1 MCGIYGVVNK
11 KVQHDEMMN
20 VLKKINH
27 RGPDGYGIWKSEDGN
42 IGLGHVRLS
51 IVDLTNASSQPFES
65 LCSNYII
72 VFNGEIY
79 NYIELKKSLE
89 KEGIK
94 FVSDGD
100 TEVLLNLYIKYGHRC
115 LSMLNGMFSFA
126 IYNRLTNNVF
136 LARDRLGKKPLYY
149 SNRFGNLEFC
159 SELKAFSDNV
169 VSTHALNLYLHNGY
183 ISEPYSLID
192 NVFKLPAGHYA
203 NYDVNNKEFNIVKYW
218 DVPDFV
224 KDTAYENIDDAV
236 QEQWDLIKDSVSKR
250 LHSDV
255 STGILLSG
263 GIDSSIIALAA
274 SSVESN
280 VSTFTMSL
288 KGHSLDESVKAKKIA
303 NILGTNHH
311 ELELNSNNLDISFL
325 NDLVDEPLADSSI
338 IPTYLISNLI
348 SKNIKVVL
356 GGDGGDEVYGGYEH
370 YSDILKI
377 KQSKALVSVI
387 NSCGSILK
395 WARFLP
401 VGFRGRSK
409 FLSFSEGVECSSVVR
424 TSFFDDYSR
433 SMLLK
438 NEFYEKFSSVNII
451 IDKLKN
457 SDDIVCELLK
467 YDLSTELRDGFLFK
481 VDRASMM
488 NSIEVRSPFLDY
500 RIVESAFSRIP
511 SKYKADQYSHRY
523 IQKNILKLFFPEYE
537 FSRKQGFSIDI
548 NAIAKTSGFK
558 EVVYS
563 LPTSLINFGVIDSLY
578 DGLYKGRSNGAR
590 LFSLYMLSVSLK
602 NLSIKVV

>member
-1 MCGIYGVVNK
+1 GNNMCGIYGVVNK

-311 ELELNSNNLDISFL
+311 EL
-325 NDLVDEPLADSSI
+325 
-338 IPTYLISNLI
+338 
-348 SKNIKVVL
+348 
-356 GGDGGDEVYGGYEH
+356 
-370 YSDILKI
+370 
-377 KQSKALVSVI
+377 
-387 NSCGSILK
+387 
-395 WARFLP
+395 
-401 VGFRGRSK
+401 
-409 FLSFSEGVECSSVVR
+409 
-424 TSFFDDYSR
+424 
-433 SMLLK
+433 
-438 NEFYEKFSSVNII
+438 
-451 IDKLKN
+451 
-457 SDDIVCELLK
+457 
-467 YDLSTELRDGFLFK
+467 
-481 VDRASMM
+481 
-488 NSIEVRSPFLDY
+488 
-500 RIVESAFSRIP
+500 
-511 SKYKADQYSHRY
+511 
-523 IQKNILKLFFPEYE
+523 
-537 FSRKQGFSIDI
+537 
-548 NAIAKTSGFK
+548 
-558 EVVYS
+558 
-563 LPTSLINFGVIDSLY
+563 
-578 DGLYKGRSNGAR
+578 
-590 LFSLYMLSVSLK
+590 
-602 NLSIKVV
+602 